1 MKWKELSTNAK
12 LHACIYISIL
22 ALLIVLICLLFIN
35 SAQCNAQENTSQV
48 ETFKQ
53 QGDVLQIETVD
64 KLDMKCEYSI
74 HIQTTDGAMCLA
86 NAVPS
91 APHRFR
97 INTRELGI
105 NNTICL
111 CFIVSKTCP

>member
-1 MKWKELSTNAK
+1 MKTSTRIMIKGA
-12 LHACIYISIL
+12 
-22 ALLIVLICLLFIN
+22 LLFI
-35 SAQCNAQENTSQV
+35 SIIIFGMYQMCSVHAQENTSQV

-86 NAVPS
+86 NVLPS
-91 APHRFR
+91 APHRLR

-111 CFIVSKTCP
+111 CFIVSRTCP